1 MVYKAWVAS
10 WALIALT
17 FLSSLNN
24 DNLVVF
30 FFLMKNVNKHMTI
43 KVCIKV
49 DLI

>member
-1 MVYKAWVAS
+1 MGVNRVDFFEFFEQWQS
-10 WALIALT
+10 CG
-17 FLSSLNN
+17 
-24 DNLVVF
+24 F